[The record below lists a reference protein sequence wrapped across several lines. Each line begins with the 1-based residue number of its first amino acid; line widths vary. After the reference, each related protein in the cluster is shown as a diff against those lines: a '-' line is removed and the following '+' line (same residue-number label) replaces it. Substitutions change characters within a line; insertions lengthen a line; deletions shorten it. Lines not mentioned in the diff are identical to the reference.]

1 MTQPANQDLAEL
13 ELERRKSI
21 RAVKRFDSILNNGP
35 ESKKKRLADVVRPYA
50 KPSFPEALI
59 RMSIVYRDGYGVDQD
74 LDEAIEWMQKASD
87 AGSEKGAWN
96 LFNLLLQR
104 DGPGDRK
111 RMFELVNAFEGT
123 GSNAMTILL
132 AESYVEGYGTDVN
145 VDKALELLSK
155 VDRESSKKNE
165 IKYKAVLKALQSGQD
180 VKGVIK
186 KANLPESDKK
196 AIKKLLSESEND
208 LLELLIQT
216 YLEQPT
222 DYAGGLESKNAKST
236 IRSDCQ
242 KLLDVLSSTKEWG
255 IIASPRAISR
265 TLNSMIDSSKERG
278 HMSDKGVVPLFVS
291 LEIKNKYLKEQ
302 HEGLYVILSYF
313 DKICKTYDIKYFVSC
328 GTLLGAY
335 RHHGFIPWDDDV
347 DLYMM
352 REDFQRLEKLFKG
365 HKILKVNN
373 ALYRSS
379 HTGIINKAHQL
390 AFRDKRYKSVRVGLI
405 LYDYVRSSDEEDKA
419 AYVNYMSNLR
429 KEIIALDKY
438 DTSKGIRS
446 TRDPRVRKIFDR
458 SEKEFGIVLGG
469 DAKGGVAL
477 SFDNPVTGIDKRIFD
492 YEDFFPLRDMK
503 FGPLT
508 IPGPNNPEKVL
519 EHLYGSYM
527 SFPSNM
533 LNHVHFALGEATSK
547 SIAEGIEI
555 IHKLEE
561 EIEDLRVNL
570 DGERTSCRS
579 CCARP
584 RS

>member
-1 MTQPANQDLAEL
+1 MTMTQPANQDLAEL

-328 GTLLGAY
+328 GTL
-335 RHHGFIPWDDDV
+335 
-347 DLYMM
+347 
-352 REDFQRLEKLFKG
+352 
-365 HKILKVNN
+365 
-373 ALYRSS
+373 
-379 HTGIINKAHQL
+379 
-390 AFRDKRYKSVRVGLI
+390 
-405 LYDYVRSSDEEDKA
+405 
-419 AYVNYMSNLR
+419 
-429 KEIIALDKY
+429 
-438 DTSKGIRS
+438 
-446 TRDPRVRKIFDR
+446 
-458 SEKEFGIVLGG
+458 
-469 DAKGGVAL
+469 
-477 SFDNPVTGIDKRIFD
+477 
-492 YEDFFPLRDMK
+492 
-503 FGPLT
+503 
-508 IPGPNNPEKVL
+508 
-519 EHLYGSYM
+519 
-527 SFPSNM
+527 
-533 LNHVHFALGEATSK
+533 
-547 SIAEGIEI
+547 
-555 IHKLEE
+555 
-561 EIEDLRVNL
+561 
-570 DGERTSCRS
+570 
-579 CCARP
+579 
-584 RS
+584 